1 MRMLDVTT
9 PLLSSVW
16 TLLAHASAVSLS
28 ALHVVYKGLLRNTIF
43 ESCQPVQVS
52 ALAALTALE
61 ELSLARNCLG
71 SACTFGIAGAAAA
84 AAALAG
90 DSGQGPGS
98 MALSCN
104 VALPGAGAAI
114 LPALTRLCL
123 ADNSLASLP
132 ALQLRSLTR
141 TRTLQKCVMRK
152 MPSDWPYPLHLVAC
166 ALVKQGVRGTRCLY
180 TAHA

>member
-1 MRMLDVTT
+1 M
-9 PLLSSVW
+9 P
-16 TLLAHASAVSLS
+16 
-28 ALHVVYKGLLRNTIF
+28 KCG
-43 ESCQPVQVS
+43 QVS

-61 ELSLARNCLG
+61 ELSLARNRLG

-84 AAALAG
+84 AAALAS

-98 MALSCN
+98 MALSCD
-104 VALPGAGAAI
+104 VGLPGAGAAI

-141 TRTLQKCVMRK
+141 ARTPPGRECFLLG
-152 MPSDWPYPLHLVAC
+152 SSN
-166 ALVKQGVRGTRCLY
+166 ALASTCLRVCLAGY
-180 TAHA
+180 AWRQVPTHC

>member
-1 MRMLDVTT
+1 M
-9 PLLSSVW
+9 
-16 TLLAHASAVSLS
+16 
-28 ALHVVYKGLLRNTIF
+28 
-43 ESCQPVQVS
+43 QVS

-61 ELSLARNCLG
+61 ELSLARNRLG

-98 MALSCN
+98 MPLSCS
-104 VALPGAGAAI
+104 VRLPGAGAAI

-141 TRTLQKCVMRK
+141 TRTLQNCVMETV
-152 MPSDWPYPLHLVAC
+152 PSAWPLRLIFVAC
-166 ALVKQGVRGTRCLY
+166 AVAWQGTRGARCLY
-180 TAHA
+180 IAHT